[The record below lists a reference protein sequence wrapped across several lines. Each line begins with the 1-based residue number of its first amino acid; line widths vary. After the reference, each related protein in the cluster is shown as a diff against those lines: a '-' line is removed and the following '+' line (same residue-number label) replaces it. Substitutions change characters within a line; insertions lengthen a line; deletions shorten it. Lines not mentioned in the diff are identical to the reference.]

1 MVALALTAASAGL
14 AASRPKTAPAAKN
27 LWNIGTLR
35 APLICSARNAT
46 QAICQTNSRL
56 GGQHRRCYAPAMH
69 LPPLPEWAPHEA
81 VWIGFPSDPELW
93 LGDLKPAEREV
104 AAFAQAVHAGG
115 KGEQVWMVAAHEGA
129 AESARELCPFAQVIV
144 EPFGD
149 IWLRDTGPI
158 VLGSGKDRRA
168 QGFGFNGWGGK
179 YDLEGDQ
186 DVGERLARRAGLPF
200 AKADWVLEGGAID
213 GDGSGTVLTTEQCL
227 LNPNRNSLTR
237 EEVEQRLLDDLGFER
252 VVWFGSGLLN
262 DHTDGHIDNLARFI
276 APGRVAIPNRDPD
289 DPNDAVYRDAARR
302 LRETRLDVVTLPTPG
317 RVADED
323 GDVIPASY
331 MNFYIGNAVVVV
343 PQYGA
348 ANDRAAVDVVQA
360 LFPDRVA
367 IGIRADHILTGGGS
381 FHCISQQVP
390 A

>member
-1 MVALALTAASAGL
+1 MSPPT
-14 AASRPKTAPAAKN
+14 
-27 LWNIGTLR
+27 
-35 APLICSARNAT
+35 
-46 QAICQTNSRL
+46 
-56 GGQHRRCYAPAMH
+56 
-69 LPPLPEWAPHEA
+69 PPLPEWAPHEA

-104 AAFAQAVHAGG
+104 AAFAEAVHAGG
-115 KGEQVWMVAAHEGA
+115 RGEQVRLVAAHEGA
-129 AESARELCPFAQVIV
+129 AESARKLAPFAEVIV

-158 VLGSGKDRRA
+158 VLSSGKSRRA

-179 YDLEGDQ
+179 YDLDGDQ
-186 DVGERLARRAGLPF
+186 DIGERLAASASLPF
-200 AKADWVLEGGAID
+200 ARADWVLEGGAID
-213 GDGSGTVLTTEQCL
+213 GDGSGTVVTTEQCL
-227 LNPNRNSLTR
+227 LNPNRNQLTR
-237 EEVEQRLLDDLGFER
+237 EETERKLLDDLGFER
-252 VVWFGSGLLN
+252 VVWLGSGLMN
-262 DHTDGHIDNLARFI
+262 DHTDGHVDNLARFV
-276 APGRVAIPNRDPD
+276 APGRVAIPMAAKD
-289 DPNDAVYRDAARR
+289 DPNEAVYKDAAKR
-302 LRETRLDVVTLPTPG
+302 LGAARLDIVSLPSPG
-317 RVADED
+317 RITDED

-348 ANDRAAVDVVQA
+348 ANDRAAVAVVQA

-367 IGIRADHILTGGGS
+367 IGLRADHILTGGGS